1 MLFAAAWQHLSASGT
16 SCNGFGCGLQ
26 GETLFRTV
34 IEVAGGGGGGG
45 GGGGNTEAA
54 VRTALD
60 DYMAR
65 LPELLNMVEV
75 HHFLCTRC
83 LLECDY

>member
-1 MLFAAAWQHLSASGT
+1 MLHICQLNVAW
-16 SCNGFGCGLQ
+16 Q

-34 IEVAGGGGGGG
+34 IEVTGGGGGGG

-54 VRTALD
+54 VRIALD

-65 LPELLNMVEV
+65 LPELLNIIEV
-75 HHFLCTRC
+75 RSQLRCVAC
-83 LLECDY
+83 LLARQAGKKRFS